1 MQLQTSKSQIHSLQ
15 QSISHFQA
23 QFISLNERKLTLK
36 SELSS
41 MPPVDTLKKSLSRV
55 LDKHVSVEVE
65 LNTARIGM
73 ESLDQEHRSLEE
85 KRHIIDHDINK
96 IRNILESLRVEWQG
110 WKVKVETIVEQLKTT
125 QFTLE
130 DILKQL
136 PQEVTVEAWQGK
148 LDQVLQRIHRL
159 GPINLVAIDEYATC
173 FERKTYLDKQCED
186 LQSGLTLLEEAIA
199 KIDHETKV
207 RFKETFY

>member
-1 MQLQTSKSQIHSLQ
+1 MFRLQLQNKRESVEQKKDHVHELEMQLQTSKSQIHSLQ

-136 PQEVTVEAWQGK
+136 P
-148 LDQVLQRIHRL
+148 HH
-159 GPINLVAIDEYATC
+159 
-173 FERKTYLDKQCED
+173 F
-186 LQSGLTLLEEAIA
+186 
-199 KIDHETKV
+199 
-207 RFKETFY
+207 